1 MPSIEFGPKGLQP
14 ARAVGAVDVRAARPD
29 AKATIHRGSAPASDA
44 PTVERSDAFEAGA
57 APVDAERVSEIRR
70 AIDKGSYPVIPM
82 RVADA
87 MIAAGLLLRSG
98 K

>member
-14 ARAVGAVDVRAARPD
+14 ARAVGAVDVRATRPD
-29 AKATIHRGSAPASDA
+29 ARTTTKGSTPASDGPA
-44 PTVERSDAFEAGA
+44 IQRSDAFEAGA
-57 APVDAERVSEIRR
+57 VPVDADRVSEIRR
-70 AIDKGSYPVIPM
+70 AIDKGNYPVIPM

>member
-14 ARAVGAVDVRAARPD
+14 ARAVGAVDVRATRPD
-29 AKATIHRGSAPASDA
+29 ACPAAKDAAASDA
-44 PTVERSDAFEAGA
+44 PTVERSDAFKAGA
-57 APVDAERVSEIRR
+57 APVDAERVSEIRK
-70 AIDKGSYPVIPM
+70 AIDRGNYPVIPM

>member
-14 ARAVGAVDVRAARPD
+14 ARAVGAVDVRATRPD
-29 AKATIHRGSAPASDA
+29 ARPAAKDAAAASDA
-44 PTVERSDAFEAGA
+44 PTVERSDAFKAGA
-57 APVDAERVSEIRR
+57 APVDAERVSEIRK
-70 AIDKGSYPVIPM
+70 AIDRGNYPVIPM